1 MSKRKNRGQRHDQ
14 QPVFYHPP
22 ELKPRNGAQANFMTA
37 IEENDIVFGI
47 GAAGTGK
54 TYVSAFMAAQALE
67 DNIIDR
73 IVICRPAIQAAGEDL
88 GYLPGGLRDK
98 AEPYLRPMLDA
109 FKTFWRFAPHK
120 LDMYL
125 KYEKIE
131 IAPLAF
137 MRGRTFENCWT
148 LCDEAQNMNENMM
161 KMLLTRLGENGKI
174 IITGD
179 QGQRDNFEADGFEV
193 AMDRLSGV
201 PGVAIVNFSRADVVR
216 HQTVARILDRWD
228 YGHRV
233 SVAA

>member
-1 MSKRKNRGQRHDQ
+1 M
-14 QPVFYHPP
+14 
-22 ELKPRNGAQANFMTA
+22 AQANFMTA
-37 IEENDIVFGI
+37 IENNDIVFGI

-67 DNIIDR
+67 DNLIDR
-73 IVICRPAIQAAGEDL
+73 IIICRPAVQAADEDL

-120 LDMYL
+120 LEAAL
-125 KYEKIE
+125 KFEKIE

-137 MRGRTFENCWT
+137 MRGRTFDNCWPV
-148 LCDEAQNMNENMM
+148 CDEAQHMNKEMM

-179 QGQRDNFEADGFEV
+179 PDQRDKKDADGFEV
-193 AMDRLSGV
+193 AMEKLGDMPNIS
-201 PGVAIVNFSRADVVR
+201 INQFTKHDVVR
-216 HQTVARILDRWD
+216 HQTVARILDRWE
-228 YGHRV
+228 YNHKPRN
-233 SVAA
+233 AAAA